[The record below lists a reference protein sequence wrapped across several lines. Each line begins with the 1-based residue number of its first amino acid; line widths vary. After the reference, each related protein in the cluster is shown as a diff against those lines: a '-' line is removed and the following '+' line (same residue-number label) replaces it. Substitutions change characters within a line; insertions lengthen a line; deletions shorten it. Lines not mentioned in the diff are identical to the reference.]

1 MLHVAVSV
9 AFRDP
14 SVMILRPVC
23 VLLLGTVSALK
34 VLGGMRNSPRAT
46 GNDLMSALG
55 EIPQCAVSWL

>member
-1 MLHVAVSV
+1 
-9 AFRDP
+9 
-14 SVMILRPVC
+14 MILRPVC